1 MAIFGGIN
9 TPYVNEVTLKRLL
22 VPKVKENIFQK
33 VVFRPEEAA
42 TEKFST
48 DTAAAELQVIR
59 VKPNNKYARNIG
71 ADINGDYFNA
81 DTAVQST
88 TEAYGVKILTSIDYN
103 IDIPQSMQDMVSVD
117 MAEAELTNLAGK
129 VAQNINAVTGA
140 AQLATLLNHAYTN
153 SDTSHIITLGASPTG
168 TDIKD
173 AIIDANS
180 ALDAGNEAQGIDSYP
195 REQRAILVRNSA
207 NALLKKGGII
217 IGGSNYGQDILQR
230 GGLDKDT
237 RPNNV
242 EGYLGEVD
250 SVPVYLV
257 SDPIFNLMAKY
268 LGLVPTQL
276 SKVWALVCS
285 SIGTGRAL
293 AFNAEMK
300 IIDAPGGQG
309 RRLQPKYRYGAEC
322 WDAKSVVAI
331 VANGF
336 TNPSTGSL
344 TVVAPGSRITEATA
358 TFAGGTGSS
367 GTAPT
372 AIASKYLSTI
382 TLPDNTFTVSGKTF
396 NGWTSSYDNVKYDA
410 GASYLMPLADVTF
423 TATWKA

>member
-59 VKPNNKYARNIG
+59 VKPNGKYARGIG
-71 ADINGDYFNA
+71 SSVNGGYFNS
-81 DTAVQST
+81 DDAVQST
-88 TEAYGVKILTSIDYN
+88 TEAYGIKILSMIDYN
-103 IDIPQSMQDMVSVD
+103 IDIPQSMQDMLNVD

-129 VAQNINAVTGA
+129 VAQNINAVTA
-140 AQLATLLNHAYTN
+140 ASQLATLLNDAYTN
-153 SDTSHIITLGASPTG
+153 SDTSHIVTLPATPTG
-168 TDIKD
+168 TNIKD

-180 ALDAGNEAQGIDSYP
+180 TLDAGNEAQGIDTYP

-217 IGGSNYGQDILQR
+217 SGGSNYGQDILQR

-242 EGYLGEVD
+242 EGYLGQVD

-257 SDPIFNLMAKY
+257 SDPVFNLAAKY
-268 LGLVPTQL
+268 LGLVPAQL
-276 SKVWALVCS
+276 GKVWALVCS

-300 IIDAPGGQG
+300 IIDAPAGQG

-336 TNPSTGSL
+336 TNPSAGSL
-344 TVVAPGSRITEATA
+344 TVVAPGSRITAETA

-367 GTAPT
+367 GTAPD
-372 AIASKYLSTI
+372 AITSAYLSTI
-382 TLPDNTFTVSGKTF
+382 TLPANTFTVSGKTF
-396 NGWTSSYDNVKYDA
+396 DGWSCSYDSQVYAA
-410 GASYLMPLADVTF
+410 GESYLMPLANVTF
-423 TATWKA
+423 TATWKS